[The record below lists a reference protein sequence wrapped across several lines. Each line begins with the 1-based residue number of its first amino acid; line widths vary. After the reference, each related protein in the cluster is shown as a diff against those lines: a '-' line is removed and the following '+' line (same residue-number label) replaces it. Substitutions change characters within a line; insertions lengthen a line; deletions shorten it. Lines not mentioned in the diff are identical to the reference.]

1 MKSLALIAAA
11 LVLSAGAANAAISRV
26 AYGDL
31 NLSTAEGA
39 AALDARIDRAAKAF
53 CRNYTVSGSRIVRT
67 DICQRAVREEV
78 MAQLSAS
85 ARADYAQAR
94 RADRF

>member
-11 LVLSAGAANAAISRV
+11 LVLSAGAANAAATRI

-31 NLSTAEGA
+31 NLSTVEGA
-39 AALDARIDRAAKAF
+39 AALDARIEKAARAY
-53 CRNYTVSGSRIVRT
+53 CRNYTVAGSRIVRA
-67 DICQRAVREEV
+67 DVCERAVREEV
-78 MAQLSAS
+78 MAQLSAT